1 MLETVASLT
10 ITLVSEKC
18 IHMAA
23 WYEEKNERLV
33 RWRISDEESA
43 CDMIW
48 NLMEIQPYR
57 DAEKAQV
64 CYDDAFRGQEFSS
77 VVTIDRYGT
86 MKNNGEGFE
95 FLRL

>member
-1 MLETVASLT
+1 
-10 ITLVSEKC
+10 
-18 IHMAA
+18 
-23 WYEEKNERLV
+23 
-33 RWRISDEESA
+33 
-43 CDMIW
+43 MIW

-77 VVTIDRYGT
+77 VVTIDRYGN
-86 MKNNGEGFE
+86 MKNNGESFE